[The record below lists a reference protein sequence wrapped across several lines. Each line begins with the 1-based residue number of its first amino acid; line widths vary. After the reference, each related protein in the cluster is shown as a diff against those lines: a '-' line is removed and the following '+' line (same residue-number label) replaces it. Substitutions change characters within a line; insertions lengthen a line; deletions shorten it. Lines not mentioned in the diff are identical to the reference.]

1 MHAAIT
7 DSSSSAL
14 VACHHAERCPSSRRH
29 LAPGPSTLTLLITHI
44 HSEAEDHGFSAC
56 FCSAP
61 IRSQPKKHG
70 WQRRHVGFWTRHR
83 VSVQRRGLWA
93 QGPDGLQ
100 WKRAERIRPRSLR
113 CLAPWSVCR
122 PALESPAAKL
132 IASSRVACGN
142 QLFPHAPHECA
153 RNSGKEGRFPSPHGT
168 HIKHTRMS
176 RSKFY
181 TYAASVFSWMA

>member
-1 MHAAIT
+1 M
-7 DSSSSAL
+7 
-14 VACHHAERCPSSRRH
+14 VACHHVERCPSSRRH

-153 RNSGKEGRFPSPHGT
+153 RAILERKECFLRLMA